1 MGEKAAV
8 GLRIK
13 ILSAVAAL
21 LLAAPSQAQDAAVD
35 LALILAVDVSMSID
49 EGEAGVQRIGY
60 IHALRD
66 ERVAEAIRS
75 GPIGR
80 IAITYMEWSSIY
92 HQRVVVPWRVVSD
105 LQSARAFA
113 AELDEAALKS
123 GSTTSISGGIDFA
136 VKLFEDSGYEATRRV
151 IDISGDG
158 YSDYGRPPVEARDDA
173 MAKEITINGL
183 AIMNKRADWK
193 QASPEDLDQY
203 YRDNVIGGPGS
214 FYIAVRSLNDFSQSV
229 LQKLILEIASLK
241 APETPRG

>member
-1 MGEKAAV
+1 MAI

-13 ILSAVAAL
+13 ILSGVAAL
-21 LLAAPSQAQDAAVD
+21 LVAAPSQAQDAAVD

-66 ERVAEAIRS
+66 GRVAEAIRS

-80 IAITYMEWSSIY
+80 IAVTYMEWSSIY
-92 HQRVVVPWRVVSD
+92 HQRVVVPWRLISD
-105 LQSARAFA
+105 LESARAFA
-113 AELDEAALKS
+113 AELDEAELKS

-136 VKLFEDSGYEATRRV
+136 VKLFDDSGYEATRRV

-158 YSDYGRPPVEARDDA
+158 YSDYGRPPMEARDEAVD
-173 MAKEITINGL
+173 KGVTINGL

-214 FYIAVRSLNDFSQSV
+214 FYIAVHNLNDFSQSV

-241 APETPRG
+241 TPRQPHG